1 MLVLSVASADTKS
14 SVDTWKVVLLPIEQ
28 ANIGA
33 CSKLSDKQLSNAMHI
48 QSTKLKDFELIE
60 FAELSKAFNKQLVDD
75 AVFELLVTDDLKHTL
90 AKLDAMETKTTKL
103 AEYCKTAKEVGIDY
117 LVNVSILWDLTQ
129 LRITY
134 TVYDTNT
141 CRVTNSKSFYD
152 VPNDPIGIS
161 DEITKRIVRSLWQLR
176 NKK

>member
-14 SVDTWKVVLLPIEQ
+14 SVDTWKVVLLPIKQ
-28 ANIGA
+28 PNTDT
-33 CSKLSDKQLSNAMHI
+33 CSKLSDKQLSNAMLV
-48 QSTKLKDFELIE
+48 QSTRLKGFELVE
-60 FAELSKAFNKQLVDD
+60 FIELSKAFNKQLVDD

-90 AKLDAMETKTTKL
+90 AKLDALETETTKL

-117 LVNVSILWDLTQ
+117 LVNVSILRDLTQ

-134 TVYDTNT
+134 TIYNIRTS
-141 CRVTNSKSFYD
+141 RIAIAKSFYD
-152 VPNDPIGIS
+152 VPNDPIGVS
-161 DEITKRIVRSLWQLR
+161 DEIAKRMVRSLWQLA